1 LTVTADKKTMANLGV
16 TQQSSTALIA
26 GGYFCFLP
34 IQGRQRWRNDKSRTS
49 GTTIKGAAARRLR
62 ERLLDDDVAGGMTR
76 KSAAAR

>member
-1 LTVTADKKTMANLGV
+1 LTVTADKKIMANLGV

-49 GTTIKGAAARRLR
+49 GTTMKGAAARRLR
-62 ERLLDDDVAGGMTR
+62 ERQLDDEVTGGMTR